1 MLFPGRGSRTLRPHS
16 QPATSRRVRVGLA
29 LLFVI
34 WLITIASSFFFV
46 SQTWWMPAGAAV
58 HAAAID
64 RQFHYT
70 YILMGV
76 VFVAAQAALGLF
88 AWKYR
93 DRGPKGQVYY
103 SHGNTRMEMMWTVL
117 TAILFIGLN
126 VAGTKIWASERF
138 QPAKAGAFAVEATGV
153 QFAWYFRY
161 PGADGTYGRVKPE
174 LQDASAGGEAAVGLD
189 TTDAAAKDDLVSST
203 LVLPVN
209 REVDLTLRAQ
219 DVIHSLYI
227 PAMRFKQDAV
237 PGLMIHMHF
246 TPNQVGDYEIACAEL
261 CGLGHYKMRANLR
274 VMSQTDFDKWLAER
288 KAEKE

>member
-1 MLFPGRGSRTLRPHS
+1 
-16 QPATSRRVRVGLA
+16 VGFA

-46 SQTWWMPAGAAV
+46 TQTWWMPAGAAAS
-58 HAAAID
+58 AAGID

-76 VFVAAQAALGLF
+76 VFLAAQLALGLF

-93 DRGPKGQVYY
+93 DRGPKGQVHY
-103 SHGNTRMEMMWTVL
+103 SHGNTRLEVIWTAL
-117 TAILFIGLN
+117 TAVLFLGLN
-126 VAGTKIWASERF
+126 VAGAKVWAAERF
-138 QPAKAGAFAVEATGV
+138 EPAKPGAFAVEATGV

-161 PGADGTYGRVKPE
+161 PGPDGKYGRVKPE
-174 LQDASAGGEAAVGLD
+174 LQDPSAGGEAALGLD
-189 TTDAAAKDDLVSST
+189 TGDPAAKDDVVAAT
-203 LVLPVN
+203 MMVPAG
-209 REVDLTLRAQ
+209 RQVDLTLRAQ

-237 PGLMIHMHF
+237 PGLMIRMHF
-246 TPNQVGDYEIACAEL
+246 TPTQAGDYEIACAEL

-274 VMSQTDFDKWLAER
+274 VLSQADFDKWLAER
-288 KAEKE
+288 QAEKE